1 MKRAHLLILLL
12 GMFLLAAC
20 GGGAAADSEAIRA
33 GQELY
38 ETGGASK
45 IPCATCHT
53 LDGTPLVG
61 PSFKGLAERAGSRI
75 PGMSAEEYI
84 HQSIL
89 NPGAYVVEGYQNS
102 MNNTYAQFFSEEDIN
117 NLTAFLLSVE

>member
-1 MKRAHLLILLL
+1 MKRAYLLILLL
-12 GMFLLAAC
+12 GMLLLAAC
-20 GGGAAADSEAIRA
+20 GGASDDEAIRA
-33 GQELY
+33 GRELY

-53 LDGTPLVG
+53 LDGTQLVG
-61 PSFKGLAERAGSRI
+61 PSFQGLSERAGSRI

-89 NPGAYVVEGYQNS
+89 NPGAYIVQGYQNS
-102 MNNTYAQFFSEEDIN
+102 MNPTYAQFFSEEDID

>member
-1 MKRAHLLILLL
+1 ML
-12 GMFLLAAC
+12 FLAAC
-20 GGGAAADSEAIRA
+20 GGASNDEAIRA
-33 GQELY
+33 GRELY

-61 PSFKGLAERAGSRI
+61 PSFEGLSERAGSRI

-89 NPGAYVVEGYQNS
+89 NPGAYIVQGYQNS
-102 MNNTYAQFFSEEDIN
+102 MNSTYAQFFSEEDID

>member
-1 MKRAHLLILLL
+1 MKRAFLLILTL
-12 GMFLLAAC
+12 GLFLLTAC
-20 GGGAAADSEAIRA
+20 GGASDDAAIRA
-33 GQELY
+33 GRELY

-61 PSFKGLAERAGSRI
+61 PSFKGLSERAGSRI
-75 PGMSAEEYI
+75 PGMSAEDYI

-89 NPGAYVVEGYQNS
+89 NPGAYIVEGYQNS

-117 NLTAFLLSVE
+117 NLTAFLLSIE

>member
-1 MKRAHLLILLL
+1 MKRAYLLILLL
-12 GMFLLAAC
+12 GMLLLAAC
-20 GGGAAADSEAIRA
+20 GGASDDEAIRA
-33 GQELY
+33 GRELY

-61 PSFKGLAERAGSRI
+61 PSFQGLAERAGSRI
-75 PGMSAEEYI
+75 LGMSAEEYI

-89 NPGAYVVEGYQNS
+89 NPGAYIVQGYQNS
-102 MNNTYAQFFSEEDIN
+102 MNNTYAQFFSEEDID

>member
-1 MKRAHLLILLL
+1 MKRAYLLILLL
-12 GMFLLAAC
+12 SVFLLAAC
-20 GGGAAADSEAIRA
+20 GGGSTNDETIRA
-33 GQELY
+33 GRELY
-38 ETGGASK
+38 ETGGASG

-61 PSFKGLAERAGSRI
+61 PSFQGLSERAGLRI

-89 NPGAYVVEGYQNS
+89 NPGAYIVEGYQNS
-102 MNNTYAQFFSEEDIN
+102 MNSTYAQFFSEEDIN
-117 NLTAFLLSVE
+117 NLTAFLLSIE